1 MTQSAKAV
9 TLPRN
14 QCPNCAFLSWNGSA
28 SCFPRRAPVMQPNHD
43 CLGIRKPRCPLA
55 GASFTRFVMTFGES
69 ASAAPI
75 IIGAS
80 GNQPSV
86 SAVTFCAPNRARKR
100 SQGFCPRQD
109 LHQQSYNRDLWW
121 VSLLL
126 PLCLAAAVFL
136 IIMIFGV

>member
-1 MTQSAKAV
+1 V
-9 TLPRN
+9 P
-14 QCPNCAFLSWNGSA
+14 
-28 SCFPRRAPVMQPNHD
+28 PRRGFFYELCHD
-43 CLGIRKPRCPLA
+43 LWRVGFDRALNY
-55 GASFTRFVMTFGES
+55 
-69 ASAAPI
+69 
-75 IIGAS
+75 GAS

-86 SAVTFCAPNRARKR
+86 SAVTFCTPNRARKR